1 MHENKIFFFFLER
14 EINLK
19 VLNFFWNIS
28 EKTRYFN
35 TGFIF
40 YNVNIQPDI
49 MQKLVEK
56 HGTK

>member
-1 MHENKIFFFFLER
+1 MHENKIFFFLER

>member
-1 MHENKIFFFFLER
+1 MHENKKYIFFLER

>member
-1 MHENKIFFFFLER
+1 MHENKIFFFLER

-40 YNVNIQPDI
+40 YNVNIQPNI

-56 HGTK
+56 HATK

>member
-1 MHENKIFFFFLER
+1 MHENKIFFFLER

-40 YNVNIQPDI
+40 YNVNIQPNI
-49 MQKLVEK
+49 M
-56 HGTK
+56 

>member
-1 MHENKIFFFFLER
+1 MHENKIFFFLER

-40 YNVNIQPDI
+40 YNVNIQPNI
-49 MQKLVEK
+49 MQKWVEK
-56 HGTK
+56 HATK